1 MLRSIRVA
9 PFALIAVALAA
20 CSSNSS
26 GPGAGFGCLGQPLPT
41 TAPAGIGISG
51 NIEQNAL
58 SPSPLPGAAVA
69 AFRNSDTT
77 AALDSATSDTPGHY
91 TLQVTTGGTPV
102 DGYLRVTHS
111 GYIATY
117 AYPARPLAA
126 NVVTNV
132 LMITT
137 QELTFLGSAV
147 GASQTAGKGF
157 IGVIVKNCDGTPIA
171 GATVTTSPAGTV
183 RYNSASGP
191 SSSATSTAA
200 DGVAYVLNVAAG
212 TVTVQANGGGHTLR
226 QHIVNARADAVT
238 LTEIQP

>member
-1 MLRSIRVA
+1 MLRSIRA
-9 PFALIAVALAA
+9 LPFALIAVALAA

-41 TAPAGIGISG
+41 IAPAGIGISG

-58 SPSPLPGAAVA
+58 SPSPLSGATVA
-69 AFRNSDTT
+69 AFRTGNTT
-77 AALDSATSDTPGHY
+77 ALDTATSNTPGFY
-91 TLQVTTGGTPV
+91 NLQVTTGGTPV

-111 GYIATY
+111 GAYITTY
-117 AYPARPLAA
+117 AYPARPLVAD
-126 NVVTNV
+126 VVTNV

-137 QELTFLGSAV
+137 TELGLFGSAV
-147 GASQTAGKGF
+147 GVTQTAGNGF

-171 GATVTTSPAGTV
+171 GATVTTNPAGTV

-191 SSSATSTAA
+191 SSTATSTAA

-212 TVTVQANGGGHTLR
+212 NVTVQANGGGHTLR
-226 QHIVNARADAVT
+226 QHVVNARADAVT